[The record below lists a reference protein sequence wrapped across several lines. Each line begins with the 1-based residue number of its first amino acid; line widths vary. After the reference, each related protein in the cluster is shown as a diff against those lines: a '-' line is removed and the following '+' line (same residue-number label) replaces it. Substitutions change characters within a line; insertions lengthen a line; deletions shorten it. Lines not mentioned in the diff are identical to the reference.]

1 MKICVSR
8 IDKMGDMIL
17 TLPVI
22 KTIKIENPN
31 AEVHVLSSE
40 LNFKIIKDLQYIDN
54 MYVIKPSIFSFFKE
68 LIDIRKNQYDL
79 FLNFSPSLKSFFL
92 CLLSK
97 SDKKS
102 SLILK
107 SRYKNRHLSKIFT
120 IILGKIFF
128 NNLIIVNRY
137 KNLIKNK
144 EIHQTKM
151 MFNLLE
157 INKIQNNIL
166 TKIDLKLPNKKIDFK
181 NKIITI
187 HLSEKWINPYYSEK
201 NFIQLLEM
209 IILKNYQII
218 LTTDNLSKKKFHK
231 IFQKFKIYDHL
242 DEKKI
247 IACKDIVILDNLN
260 YQSWLKVIYSSSKV
274 ITPECGCSHIAAA
287 CKIHVSIIY
296 DPFNYPDAIHDE
308 YHPWHSQYSKFI
320 FTKENLNQKLVQNL

>member
-31 AEVHVLSSE
+31 ADVHVLSSE

-187 HLSEKWINPYYSEK
+187 HLSEKWINPYYQ
-201 NFIQLLEM
+201 FL
-209 IILKNYQII
+209 
-218 LTTDNLSKKKFHK
+218 
-231 IFQKFKIYDHL
+231 
-242 DEKKI
+242 
-247 IACKDIVILDNLN
+247 
-260 YQSWLKVIYSSSKV
+260 
-274 ITPECGCSHIAAA
+274 
-287 CKIHVSIIY
+287 
-296 DPFNYPDAIHDE
+296 
-308 YHPWHSQYSKFI
+308 
-320 FTKENLNQKLVQNL
+320 